1 MWFCCVLL
9 LLLLLFEG
17 VGLGLYFFY
26 FLFFGVFVVLFLKCN
41 ISTGKETKEILGPE
55 AQSDEVGCTGIC
67 LFICFPYSYS
77 LSATASAMRT
87 KGDITLVLLGEYNYR
102 PVGCVLN

>member
-1 MWFCCVLL
+1 M
-9 LLLLLFEG
+9 FEG

-41 ISTGKETKEILGPE
+41 ISAGKETKEILGPE

-102 PVGCVLN
+102 PVGSVLN